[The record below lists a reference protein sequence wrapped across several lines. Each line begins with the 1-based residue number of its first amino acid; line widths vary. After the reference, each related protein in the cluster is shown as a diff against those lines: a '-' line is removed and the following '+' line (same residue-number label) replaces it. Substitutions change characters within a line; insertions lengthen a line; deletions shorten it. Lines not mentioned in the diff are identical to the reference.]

1 MSHSPQCLVCNTLI
15 VYHEYLKWDVDL
27 EYFKCSHGLP
37 LDFTEAHCQLNSH
50 MIKPLVNSHG
60 LLSSISVAIPFSLVL
75 RRTEGVVV
83 RGPLLPVYRS
93 QILVQFPF
101 SHDERGPFT
110 YTPKLI
116 PTQIPNC
123 FFKNIE
129 WLKFWIPVWTPL
141 FDPWEC
147 SPQIL
152 TELL

>member
-1 MSHSPQCLVCNTLI
+1 MAL
-15 VYHEYLKWDVDL
+15 YLD
-27 EYFKCSHGLP
+27 
-37 LDFTEAHCQLNSH
+37 
-50 MIKPLVNSHG
+50 
-60 LLSSISVAIPFSLVL
+60 
-75 RRTEGVVV
+75 
-83 RGPLLPVYRS
+83 PLLPVYRS

-129 WLKFWIPVWTPL
+129 WLKFRIPVWTPL
-141 FDPWEC
+141 FDPWVC

-152 TELL
+152 TEFLVEPPPKSGVTYLLSMVSVGLFVCMYVCMYVDSYNLISTIYTRWLRVLITSFDTRWHARF